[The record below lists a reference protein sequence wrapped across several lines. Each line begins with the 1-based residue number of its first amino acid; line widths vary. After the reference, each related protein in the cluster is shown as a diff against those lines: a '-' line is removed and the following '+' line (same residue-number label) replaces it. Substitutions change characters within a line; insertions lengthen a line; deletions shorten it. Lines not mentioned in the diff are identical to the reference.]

1 MGRHLRDP
9 AGVQVTVRWL
19 AGAAPCQGQGLTTKA
34 RCRDCPWESRATTAR
49 ALGIAVRVH
58 ETTGH
63 RVKVREA

>member
-9 AGVQVTVRWL
+9 AGVQVSVRSV
-19 AGAAPCQGQGLTTKA
+19 ADPASRQGQGLTVKA

-63 RVKVREA
+63 RVKVRA